1 MSKCNE
7 GTNLHTLWLAKWRIK
22 KMKAKGKFDALVG
35 QETPVL
41 IDFYADWCGP
51 CQAMAPVL
59 KEVAQNFEGKVK
71 IIKIDV
77 DKNQPI
83 AQRFGVRSIPTL
95 ILFKGGNVLW
105 QEAGMMTGNELSK
118 KLTAAV

>member
-1 MSKCNE
+1 MD
-7 GTNLHTLWLAKWRIK
+7 
-22 KMKAKGKFDALVG
+22 KMKAKGKFDALVS

-41 IDFYADWCGP
+41 VDFYADWCGP

-59 KEVAQNFEGKVK
+59 KEVAQNYEGKVK
-71 IIKIDV
+71 VIKIDV

-105 QEAGMMTGNELSK
+105 QQAGMMTGRDLSN
-118 KLTAAV
+118 KLAAAV

>member
-1 MSKCNE
+1 
-7 GTNLHTLWLAKWRIK
+7 
-22 KMKAKGKFDALVG
+22 MKEKGKFDALVG

-41 IDFYADWCGP
+41 VDFYADWCGP

-59 KEVAQNFEGKVK
+59 KEVAQNYEGKVK

-95 ILFKGGNVLW
+95 ILFKGGNVVW
-105 QEAGMMTGNELSK
+105 QQAGMMTGNDLRK
-118 KLTAAV
+118 KLTAAVS